1 MAEQSSK
8 NPLGKVRRSIWFV
21 LRAVLIISAVL
32 GLAYAVFTEAMYISN
47 MYIVTTEGMNLRAE
61 TVLQN
66 GSIAEL
72 EQYFTDRFLN
82 TDDLLNSGAYLDYAV
97 DSFDYRYDINGV
109 SVMPWSKSGSV
120 TYVERIPAIKATP
133 ISDEVQGPVTPWV
146 PMRYKVNLI
155 KVEGRWLIDSLIV
168 LEENPPEEVRP
179 TPDYSQLE
187 TTQRP

>member
-187 TTQRP
+187 NTQKP